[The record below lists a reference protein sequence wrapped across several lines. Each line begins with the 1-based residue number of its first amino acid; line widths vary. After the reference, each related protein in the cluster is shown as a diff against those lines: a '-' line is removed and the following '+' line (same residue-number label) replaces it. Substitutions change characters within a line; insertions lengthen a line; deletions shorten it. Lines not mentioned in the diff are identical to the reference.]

1 MIETAGLQVGACHR
15 DFGKGGLRQNLGGD
29 VIDRGLGDFVYK
41 ADVLV
46 FAGSDS
52 RDDFPPGDL
61 GIDDGLAPA
70 PTISENQKS
79 VKPKF

>member
-46 FAGSDS
+46 FAESTREMTSRRVISGSTMAS
-52 RDDFPPGDL
+52 RPRRP
-61 GIDDGLAPA
+61 
-70 PTISENQKS
+70 
-79 VKPKF
+79 